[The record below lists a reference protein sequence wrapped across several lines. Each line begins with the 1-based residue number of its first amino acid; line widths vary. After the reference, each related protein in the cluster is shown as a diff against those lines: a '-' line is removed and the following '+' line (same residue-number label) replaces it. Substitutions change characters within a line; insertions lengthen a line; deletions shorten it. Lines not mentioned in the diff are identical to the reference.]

1 MAYTDAR
8 ISKVRN
14 YLYKIIDDLVTDKKY
29 EINADWL
36 GNIDSYS
43 LDRLPDESKIP
54 PDILGGRICQ
64 DTYTLRTRKAYSS
77 DIINNLKNIGFFE
90 DFEKAIYSNNAKGIR
105 PEIEGIQS
113 IECLNSGS
121 LNIENGTEAIF
132 NIQIRIQY
140 YVSEEAI

>member
-1 MAYTDAR
+1 MAYKDAR

-14 YLYKIIDDLVTDKKY
+14 YLYKIIDNLVTDKKY

-43 LDRLPDESKIP
+43 LDRLPNESKIP

>member
-14 YLYKIIDDLVTDKKY
+14 YLYKIIDNLVTDKKY

>member
-43 LDRLPDESKIP
+43 LDRLPNESKTP

>member
-36 GNIDSYS
+36 GDIDSYS
-43 LDRLPDESKIP
+43 LDRLPNESTVT

-90 DFEKAIYSNNAKGIR
+90 DFEKAIYSNNEKGIR
-105 PEIEGIQS
+105 PEIENIQS

-121 LNIENGTEAIF
+121 LNVENGTEAIF

>member
-14 YLYKIIDDLVTDKKY
+14 YLYKIIDNLVTDKKY

-43 LDRLPDESKIP
+43 LDRLPNESKIP